1 MLRPLVLANV
11 ADAAPHQSPESLLFP
26 ARSTRCLP
34 RCHRKR
40 CAPNREEC
48 LLEQAKTQNCDALTV
63 QLIPTPSVPLPQ
75 DYAHSGRAA
84 LQTLV
89 PRLTRSYHPGPLLVR
104 SLLQWS
110 LGRWRSLRD
119 ATGIAPQST
128 DKRRRARR
136 GIPPET
142 GRLPSARAERH
153 ASRIVGLIRNRLKSK
168 AVPPKRGRHL
178 SLAQT
183 RSASAPMSR
192 LVGQPASL
200 Q

>member
-104 SLLQWS
+104 SLPPWS
-110 LGRWRSLRD
+110 LAKWRSPRD
-119 ATGIAPQST
+119 ATGIAPDST
-128 DKRRRARR
+128 DRRRLAS
-136 GIPPET
+136 GGLPYET
-142 GRLPSARAERH
+142 ERFPSARSGQH
-153 ASRIVGLIRNRLKSK
+153 VSRTVVWSQNHQN
-168 AVPPKRGRHL
+168 GR
-178 SLAQT
+178 A
-183 RSASAPMSR
+183 
-192 LVGQPASL
+192 
-200 Q
+200 